1 MMQHATMTVP
11 SPAQKNNNHIQ
22 PTLPPCGPPTAIS
35 SSCSQSMTESSMAL
49 HSPST
54 TGHPHGVNAISVSY
68 GSISIPSNFH
78 QSQTSTPTG
87 GVAPVIPAQSA
98 NADCVETLS
107 DPISNLR
114 IAPTMPVTCTKS
126 NPVTPSHSYSFSVSK
141 KTTSKKAFKKRKRS
155 AAEKFGDEFWNKA
168 KVREIVRG
176 NGIIGHFEAKAMLAN
191 FRNVDVDQIDSTD
204 VALRYIESK
213 TVRRLKRSLKDMDY
227 TIRKVLYYGS
237 DFRHLHEQCMLGHT
251 NDDDIFAVAL
261 NTQQNANVL
270 NLGDLS
276 NHISTSLDDYFQSPH
291 TVVTPKDAPQSNMP
305 QLNLFA
311 AAADTAADMDM
322 DVDVDVDTSNFDPL
336 KGAQNVVMKS
346 KVKFMN
352 MKSPPMKG
360 MAVEGQKMSCHSV
373 TMDQRPIIGL
383 DVAQLMQQAMDRLNV
398 PLRVVGTLLLCAF
411 EKSGCRAA
419 VILGT
424 GTNAAYIE
432 PKRKNEIINV
442 EWGAF
447 DKSLPRQPAVDLVM
461 DAYTVNAGEQYTEK
475 MISGEYLGE
484 MVRLL
489 SLQVFG
495 DKIQR
500 YENETTLTQRW
511 GLKSSI
517 VSQILQRFDSQHM
530 TEIYRILRIDLGLRE
545 FTMND
550 GKLFVQLCRVI
561 VNRSAD
567 LAATLLLGVLEKTGL
582 FTKIKDKELFVLE
595 SAYNAKKVWVGIDG
609 SVWQNVPRYQQR
621 MKNTMQKIV
630 NKKIAD
636 KIKLTTS
643 IDGSGRGAALATA
656 THHEYLKQQ
665 LFAAKRNRKKI
676 F

>member
-11 SPAQKNNNHIQ
+11 SSAQKNNNHIQ

-360 MAVEGQKMSCHSV
+360 MAVEGQKMSPWKKRGSTTKQFGKYFDKRGSNVSHGSIWSESSDDDNHDDDDLE
-373 TMDQRPIIGL
+373 MDMDADSDDDAFVLAQYNGHQDGDAPPDLIDFPSHDDDEDEDDEEHQKRRQQSL
-383 DVAQLMQQAMDRLNV
+383 DVPTNASSNANTKVHGHGHLSHLSFASSVSLGSDYGATSAAFGAIQENAEVVMDGGDPASLKRDRSTSSRKSKKLKQRKYTKDGQEIAAQIQQQHTTAADETPIKL
-398 PLRVVGTLLLCAF
+398 LKIDSLLL
-411 EKSGCRAA
+411 
-419 VILGT
+419 
-424 GTNAAYIE
+424 E
-432 PKRKNEIINV
+432 PDHGSQAKHD
-442 EWGAF
+442 AHY
-447 DKSLPRQPAVDLVM
+447 SLD
-461 DAYTVNAGEQYTEK
+461 
-475 MISGEYLGE
+475 S
-484 MVRLL
+484 LL
-489 SLQVFG
+489 SDMELPEPTPVQ
-495 DKIQR
+495 KLK
-500 YENETTLTQRW
+500 YHLT
-511 GLKSSI
+511 
-517 VSQILQRFDSQHM
+517 
-530 TEIYRILRIDLGLRE
+530 E
-545 FTMND
+545 
-550 GKLFVQLCRVI
+550 
-561 VNRSAD
+561 
-567 LAATLLLGVLEKTGL
+567 
-582 FTKIKDKELFVLE
+582 
-595 SAYNAKKVWVGIDG
+595 
-609 SVWQNVPRYQQR
+609 PRLPPTRRRTY
-621 MKNTMQKIV
+621 
-630 NKKIAD
+630 
-636 KIKLTTS
+636 
-643 IDGSGRGAALATA
+643 G
-656 THHEYLKQQ
+656 
-665 LFAAKRNRKKI
+665 
-676 F
+676 